1 MACWPRGCKEP
12 GVAME
17 HDQDRKA
24 ASRLLQFRNL
34 LRRFHR
40 DRSGSYVVIVGLSA
54 PVLVGLVGLGT
65 EDGLWLYTHQSLQSA
80 TDAAACSAAQAYSV
94 STGLPLLG
102 PGPNVVAEANSIAA
116 SYGFTNGQDNVTVT
130 VNRPPTSGPMTG
142 A

>member
-65 EDGLWLYTHQSLQSA
+65 EDGLWLYTHQSMQSA
-80 TDAAACSAAQAYSV
+80 TDAAAFSAAQAYAMNG
-94 STGLPLLG
+94 TGSIV
-102 PGPNVVAEANSIAA
+102 PNPSGGSAGATVKAEGKA
-116 SYGFTNGQDNVTVT
+116 VT
-130 VNRPPTSGPMTG
+130 
-142 A
+142 AQ